1 MVIANPLSDTVF
13 KWLMAD
19 NRIARFFIQTLLE
32 EIVTEV
38 EVKPQELVYD
48 KEGSSIMAASFAI
61 FRLDYV
67 ATIKLATGE
76 YKKVLIEIQK
86 AKNITDIMRFRNYL
100 GKHYMKEDEVVVDGV
115 PSKAILPIVTIYLL
129 GFKLPEIDTPAVKV
143 SRQYINQINHQ
154 VITQKNDFIEKLTH
168 DNYIVQIPRID
179 GKIQTSLEQVLS
191 FFEQKYY
198 IDDAGMLKEYPYPI
212 VDEDMKLIADALHY
226 AGLDPIKRRMIET
239 ENEAYRVYLAT
250 TKELQE
256 KLDIEQKARL
266 SAEQAFQDSLKAQS
280 KAQLALDESE
290 KEKLALANEL
300 AELKRKLGTT

>member
-13 KWLMAD
+13 KLLMSD
-19 NRIARFFIQTLLE
+19 NRIARFFIQTLLDE
-32 EIVTEV
+32 TITEL
-38 EVKPQELVYD
+38 EVKQLELVYD
-48 KEGSSIMAASFAI
+48 KDGNTIMPASFAI

-67 ATIKLATGE
+67 ATIKLATGD
-76 YKKVLIEIQK
+76 YKKVLIEILK
-86 AKNITDIMRFRNYL
+86 AKNVTDIMSFRNYL
-100 GKHYMKEDEVVVDGV
+100 DKHYMRKEEVFVKGI
-115 PSKAILPIVTIYLL
+115 PKYSILPIVTIYIL
-129 GFKLPEIDTPAVKV
+129 GNKLPEIDTPALKV

-154 VITQKNDFIEKLTH
+154 VITQKNEFIEKLTH
-168 DNYIVQIPRID
+168 DSYIVQIPRID

-266 SAEQAFQDSLKAQS
+266 AAEKNSSGDA
-280 KAQLALDESE
+280 
-290 KEKLALANEL
+290 
-300 AELKRKLGTT
+300 